1 MLHFLQ
7 QNLNSLT
14 PQQQAVLVQL
24 QHQYRAMQQ
33 HQQHQQQIRQQQQ
46 QAGQRGLRP
55 GQPGYPTTFGHPQ
68 TLGQSSGV
76 VKNYGIPQQ
85 PVNIQCLIFYIK
97 FGPLTSLHNKENYM

>member
-14 PQQQAVLVQL
+14 PQQQAILVQL

-46 QAGQRGLRP
+46 VGQRGLRP

-68 TLGQSSGV
+68 TLGQSSGI

-97 FGPLTSLHNKENYM
+97 FGPLILTQ